1 MRQRASA
8 TWVILLSYFVAYLLA
23 VVPFPEW
30 ALNYRPQWVALVMI
44 YWCMALPYRF
54 GIGYAWL
61 AGLMLDILE
70 GSLLG
75 LNALA
80 LAIIAYIALS
90 LHQRL
95 RMFSQLQQSAVVL
108 ALVGLHLMM
117 TYWMKIAA
125 GQIVASNLLFLLGAL
140 SSAFVWPW
148 MFLLLRQMRR
158 SFGVR

>member
-1 MRQRASA
+1 MRKRSSAS
-8 TWVILLSYFVAYLLA
+8 WVILLSYFIAYLLA

-30 ALNYRPQWVALVMI
+30 ALNYRPQWVAMVMI
-44 YWCMALPYRF
+44 YWTMALPYRV
-54 GIGYAWL
+54 GIGYAWM

-80 LAIIAYIALS
+80 LAIIAYITLS

-95 RMFSQLQQSAVVL
+95 RMFSQLQQSGVVL
-108 ALVGLHLMM
+108 ALIGLHLMM

-125 GQIVASNLLFLLGAL
+125 GQSVASNMLFLLGAL
-140 SSAFVWPW
+140 SSAFLWPW
-148 MFLLLRQMRR
+148 LFVLLRQLRR

>member
-1 MRQRASA
+1 MKPRAHA
-8 TWVILLSYFVAYLLA
+8 NWVVLLSFFLAYLLA

-30 ALNYRPQWVALVMI
+30 AMNYRPQWVVMVLI
-44 YWCMALPYRF
+44 YWVMALPYRF
-54 GIGYAWL
+54 GIGFAWI
-61 AGLMLDILE
+61 AGLLMDVLD

-80 LAIIAYIALS
+80 LAIIAYITLS

-95 RMFSQLQQSAVVL
+95 RMFSLLQQSGVIL
-108 ALVGLHLMM
+108 AFAGLHLLM

-125 GQIVASNLLFLLGAL
+125 EQAVASDMLFLLGAL

-158 SFGVR
+158 GFAVT